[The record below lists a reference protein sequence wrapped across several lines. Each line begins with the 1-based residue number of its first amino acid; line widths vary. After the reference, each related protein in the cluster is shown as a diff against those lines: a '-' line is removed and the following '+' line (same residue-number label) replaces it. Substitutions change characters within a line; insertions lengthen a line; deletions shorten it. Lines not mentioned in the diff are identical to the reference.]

1 MDGDKIRRILAWVAI
16 AVLLSLYIFTI
27 GVAIFTDGNVAEY
40 VLMCVMATA
49 VVAGIAWGLHV
60 YSNVTS
66 NNKAEEIKRTMEF
79 RKEMEK
85 QKNEMLEKQAA
96 EAAEGTAEAGSS
108 VAAEGTAETD
118 SETTAE

>member
-16 AVLLSLYIFTI
+16 VVLLSLYIFTL

-96 EAAEGTAEAGSS
+96 EGAEETAEEAAEAGA
-108 VAAEGTAETD
+108 VEGAEEKY
-118 SETTAE
+118 

>member
-16 AVLLSLYIFTI
+16 AVLLSLYIFTL

-66 NNKAEEIKRTMEF
+66 NNRAEEIKRTMEF

-96 EAAEGTAEAGSS
+96 EGAEGTAEEA
-108 VAAEGTAETD
+108 AETD

>member
-16 AVLLSLYIFTI
+16 VVLLSLYIFTL

-96 EAAEGTAEAGSS
+96 EAAEEGSS
-108 VAAEGTAETD
+108 VAAEGTTETD